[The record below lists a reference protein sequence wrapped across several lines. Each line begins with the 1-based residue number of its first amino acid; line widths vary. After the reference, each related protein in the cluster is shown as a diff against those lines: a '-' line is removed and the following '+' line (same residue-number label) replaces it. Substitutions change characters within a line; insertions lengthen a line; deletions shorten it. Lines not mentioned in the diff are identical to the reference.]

1 MLHSISGCPILERA
15 VFKRTDKK
23 LFLLILQILRFYDI
37 LKESEEAAPMASE
50 NEIKRNIKDSVF
62 SALFREPKYLRKLCK
77 VLKPDVTEEELDS
90 IRDVTIENILING
103 LHNDLAFTVGML
115 TLCLFEA
122 QSTPSYNIPY
132 RMTSYCIE
140 KLREFVIKNQCNLY
154 GKKAV
159 RLPVPRF
166 YMVYTG
172 TEELSEDILT
182 LTDTSFGGVK
192 GSLEA
197 EVKVIHLSRENNIL
211 DQYIKFTRI
220 SDEQVRINGRS
231 RENMARIIDMCVE
244 QDILCEFLTSRKSE
258 VINIMD
264 VLFNEEYAQKM
275 YVLDEKKMAREEG
288 RAEGEAKGRA
298 EGEAKGRAEG
308 EAKGR
313 VEGMLAAVRS
323 LMSNMGTSAEKALS
337 MLGIPQNEWNT
348 YLPRLG

>member
-1 MLHSISGCPILERA
+1 M
-15 VFKRTDKK
+15 
-23 LFLLILQILRFYDI
+23 
-37 LKESEEAAPMASE
+37 
-50 NEIKRNIKDSVF
+50 
-62 SALFREPKYLRKLCK
+62 
-77 VLKPDVTEEELDS
+77 
-90 IRDVTIENILING
+90 
-103 LHNDLAFTVGML
+103 
-115 TLCLFEA
+115 
-122 QSTPSYNIPY
+122 
-132 RMTSYCIE
+132 
-140 KLREFVIKNQCNLY
+140 
-154 GKKAV
+154 
-159 RLPVPRF
+159 
-166 YMVYTG
+166 
-172 TEELSEDILT
+172 SEDILT

-197 EVKVIHLSRENNIL
+197 EVKVIHLSKENNIL

-298 EGEAKGRAEG
+298 EGEAKGR
-308 EAKGR
+308 

>member
-122 QSTPSYNIPY
+122 QSTRSYNIPY

-192 GSLEA
+192 G
-197 EVKVIHLSRENNIL
+197 
-211 DQYIKFTRI
+211 
-220 SDEQVRINGRS
+220 
-231 RENMARIIDMCVE
+231 
-244 QDILCEFLTSRKSE
+244 
-258 VINIMD
+258 
-264 VLFNEEYAQKM
+264 
-275 YVLDEKKMAREEG
+275 
-288 RAEGEAKGRA
+288 
-298 EGEAKGRAEG
+298 
-308 EAKGR
+308 
-313 VEGMLAAVRS
+313 
-323 LMSNMGTSAEKALS
+323 
-337 MLGIPQNEWNT
+337 
-348 YLPRLG
+348 